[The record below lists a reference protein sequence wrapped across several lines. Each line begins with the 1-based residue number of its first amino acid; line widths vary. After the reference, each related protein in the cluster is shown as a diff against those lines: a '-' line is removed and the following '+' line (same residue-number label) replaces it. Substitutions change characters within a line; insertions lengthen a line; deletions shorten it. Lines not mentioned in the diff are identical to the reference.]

1 MRMREGKKCRRNK
14 NLAAREGGGGGRGY
28 SDLVPTGVCR

>member
-1 MRMREGKKCRRNK
+1 MGRPIDQQLIG
-14 NLAAREGGGGGRGY
+14 LTVLSAPGGGGGGGY